1 MSDFLR
7 IINIDDERL
16 AKRAAKGIVSVVD
29 DETQVLES
37 LQALI
42 EYEGY
47 LCLTYTSVPEFL
59 KGNELPRFRGPRCI
73 LTDLS
78 MPKMDGLALQG
89 QLPTE
94 SDQPVIFMSGV
105 NNVRQ
110 TAQAFR
116 NGAINFLAKPIKDID
131 LFAAI
136 EEALEESAVFQ
147 RHDQW
152 RTEQASRIA
161 LLTER
166 ERDLIKL
173 LPTGMSIKE
182 MGEQMNISE
191 RGVKHHKKNIMD
203 KLQIRSIFEL
213 VRLQRE
219 GLL

>member
-1 MSDFLR
+1 MEFR
-7 IINIDDERL
+7 RVINIDDERL
-16 AKRAAKGIVSVVD
+16 AKRAAKGTVSIVD
-29 DETQVLES
+29 DEAHILES

-47 LCLTYTSVPEFL
+47 LCLTYASVAEFL
-59 KGNELPRFRGPRCI
+59 VGNELPRFYGPRCI

-78 MPKMDGLALQG
+78 MPKMDGLALQAK
-89 QLPTE
+89 LPSD

-116 NGAINFLAKPIKDID
+116 NGALNFLPKPIRDVD

-136 EEALEESAVFQ
+136 EEALEESAIFQ
-147 RHDQW
+147 KHEQW
-152 RTEQASRIA
+152 RTEQAARIA

-166 ERDLIKL
+166 ERFLIKL

-191 RGVKHHKKNIMD
+191 RGVKHHKKNLMD
-203 KLQIRSIFEL
+203 KLQIRTVFEL